1 MRLTGYPVFFLMVS
15 RLKKS
20 GGLKFLT
27 TLLLSAFTVV
37 MFCRC
42 RGSLDCD
49 YSVSRCSD
57 VRVGLHNMICVLFF
71 VAEMN

>member
-42 RGSLDCD
+42 RGSLDYD
-49 YSVSRCSD
+49 YIVSRCSD
-57 VRVGLHNMICVLFF
+57 VHIGLHNMICVLFF
-71 VAEMN
+71 LAEMN